1 MIKILTPFVAI
12 FLAFLIA
19 KQFKPESDQVTT
31 TVQAISEKPI
41 QVANQM
47 PREPIEYNKYR
58 ILEIKHDTVS
68 NKPLS
73 AITKKSMLSGENIP
87 RDLLNIRDDH
97 TKDYIGGRNT
107 Y

>member
-19 KQFKPESDQVTT
+19 KHFKPETDPIT
-31 TVQAISEKPI
+31 TVQAISEKPMQI
-41 QVANQM
+41 ANQM

-58 ILEIKHDTVS
+58 ILEVKHDTVS

-73 AITKKSMLSGENIP
+73 AITKKSMLSGDNIP
-87 RDLLNIRDDH
+87 RNLLNIRDDH
-97 TKDYIGGRNT
+97 TKDYIGGRTT